1 MSFKTDQESLR
12 KWFLATKRDLPW
24 RENPSPYSVLISEV
38 MLQQTRAD
46 VVVDYFKRWMQQ
58 FPAVSELA
66 KAPVESVLKAWEG
79 LGYYSRARNL
89 HEAAKR
95 LQEGFPIDY
104 DGWIKVSGIG
114 PYTANAILSFAYHQP
129 VIAMDANVQRVLSRY
144 FETFDL
150 KWAQQEA
157 TTDLSNHNPQ
167 EIAEGLIELGATICA
182 KKPFC
187 ELCPLQK
194 GCRSFLNKTT
204 EQYPAKKI
212 LKKPKSVHKK
222 VVLYQY
228 GDRFGIY
235 KGKPGELFAD
245 LYRFYE
251 LDVDMEAYC
260 QLLGE
265 GQGHP
270 FKEVRASATSFRFF
284 LFPCLEKT
292 SVLIDGLEFFTLSEC
307 LKLPF
312 TSGHKRILHQ
322 LVEYNEKKAHKN
334 GFVGSL

>member
-12 KWFLATKRDLPW
+12 KWFLAAKRDLPW
-24 RENPSPYSVLISEV
+24 RQNPSPYSVLVSEV

-46 VVVDYFKRWMQQ
+46 VVVDYFKRWMKQ
-58 FPAVSELA
+58 FPTVKELA
-66 KAPVESVLKAWEG
+66 EAPLESVLKAWEG

-89 HEAAKR
+89 HKAAKK
-95 LQEGFPIDY
+95 LLEGFPNEY

-150 KWAQQEA
+150 KWAELEA
-157 TTDLSNHNPQ
+157 KKDLSIQNPQ

-187 ELCPLQK
+187 EVCPLQQ

-204 EQYPAKKI
+204 ELYPAKKI
-212 LKKPKSVHKK
+212 LKKPKLTYKK
-222 VVLYQY
+222 VILYQY
-228 GDRFGIY
+228 EDRFGIF
-235 KGKPGELFAD
+235 KAKPGELFAD

-251 LDVDMEAYC
+251 LDVDKDTYHKIV
-260 QLLGE
+260 GE
-265 GQGHP
+265 YPAHP
-270 FKEVRASATSFRFF
+270 FKEVRASATTFHFF
-284 LFPCLEKT
+284 LFPCVEKT
-292 SVLIDGLEFFTLSEC
+292 AVLISGLEFLSLSEC

-312 TSGHKRILHQ
+312 TSGHKKILHQ
-322 LVEYNEKKAHKN
+322 LVEYSEKKAHKN
-334 GFVGSL
+334 RFVGSL

>member
-12 KWFLATKRDLPW
+12 KWFLAAKRDLPW
-24 RENPSPYSVLISEV
+24 RQNPTPYSVLISEV
-38 MLQQTRAD
+38 MLQQTKAD

-58 FPAVSELA
+58 FPTVFELA
-66 KAPVESVLKAWEG
+66 EAPIESVLKAWEG

-89 HEAAKR
+89 HKAAKS
-95 LQEGFPIDY
+95 LLMGFPIDY
-104 DGWIKVSGIG
+104 DGWIQVSGIG

-144 FETFDL
+144 FETLDL
-150 KWAQQEA
+150 KKAEQDA
-157 TTDLSNHNPQ
+157 KTDLSSQNPQ
-167 EIAEGLIELGATICA
+167 DIAEGLIELGALICT

-187 ELCPLQK
+187 ELCPLKK

-212 LKKPKSVHKK
+212 LKKTKSVHKK
-222 VVLYQY
+222 VILYQY
-228 GDRFGIY
+228 EDRFGLY
-235 KGKPGELFAD
+235 RAKPGELFAD

-251 LDVDMEAYC
+251 LDVDEDGYQ
-260 QLLGE
+260 QLIGKNLE
-265 GQGHP
+265 HP
-270 FKEVRASATSFRFF
+270 FKEVRATATSFRFF

-292 SVLIDGLEFFTLSEC
+292 PHKIHGLEFFTLTEC

-322 LVEYNEKKAHKN
+322 LVAYSEKKAHKN
-334 GFVGSL
+334 RSVGSL

>member
-12 KWFLATKRDLPW
+12 KWFLAAKRDLPW
-24 RENPSPYSVLISEV
+24 RQNPNPYSVLVSEV

-58 FPAVSELA
+58 FPTVMELA

-89 HEAAKR
+89 HEAAKKLLR
-95 LQEGFPIDY
+95 GFPTDY
-104 DGWIKVSGIG
+104 DGWIAVSGIG
-114 PYTANAILSFAYHQP
+114 PYTANAILSFAYHRP

-150 KWAQQEA
+150 KWAEQEA
-157 TTDLSNHNPQ
+157 TRDLSSKNPQ

-194 GCRSFLNKTT
+194 GCRSFLNHTT
-204 EQYPAKKI
+204 EIYPVKKI
-212 LKKPKSVHKK
+212 LKKPKLVHKK
-222 VVLYQY
+222 VILYQHE
-228 GDRFGIY
+228 DRFGIY
-235 KGKPGELFAD
+235 KAKPGELFAD

-251 LDVDMEAYC
+251 LDLDKNTYQ
-260 QLLGE
+260 QLLDE
-265 GQGHP
+265 PLAHP
-270 FKEVRASATSFRFF
+270 FTEVRASATTYRFF

-292 SVLIDGLEFFTLSEC
+292 PLLINGLEFFTLSEC

-312 TSGHKRILHQ
+312 TSGHRKILHQ
-322 LVEYNEKKAHKN
+322 LVGFIEKKAHKN
-334 GFVGSL
+334 RSVGSL